1 MHNKS
6 LLVPNE
12 KNNHCCYCSS
22 RIPCCVIWSIHVYH
36 YVSAEEIVKRT
47 SFVFEMI
54 YEGDNWEVTEV
65 EYLGRQTYYVKM
77 QNEDTYIIQ
86 INGNK
91 YHLEV
96 DVYSGGQSY
105 GVFLEY
111 L

>member
-1 MHNKS
+1 MKKIIIAVTVV
-6 LLVPNE
+6 LVFLVALFGPFN
-12 KNNHCCYCSS
+12 
-22 RIPCCVIWSIHVYH
+22 VYH
-36 YVSAEEIVKRT
+36 YVSAEKIVKQT

-54 YEGDNWEVTEV
+54 YEGDNWEVIEV